1 MVDSEYIEYKNSIF
15 VLVTIYIL
23 LFQMKTTTE
32 ILELLRE
39 FKARSAE
46 KYGILSLGLFGSVA
60 RGEHRAGSDI
70 DVFVKL
76 RRPNL
81 FLRMAIKEELEALFH
96 TKVDVVS
103 LTAIMQTLFKK
114 ELEHDAIYI

>member
-1 MVDSEYIEYKNSIF
+1 
-15 VLVTIYIL
+15 
-23 LFQMKTTTE
+23 MKTTTE

-60 RGEHRAGSDI
+60 RGEHGAGSDI